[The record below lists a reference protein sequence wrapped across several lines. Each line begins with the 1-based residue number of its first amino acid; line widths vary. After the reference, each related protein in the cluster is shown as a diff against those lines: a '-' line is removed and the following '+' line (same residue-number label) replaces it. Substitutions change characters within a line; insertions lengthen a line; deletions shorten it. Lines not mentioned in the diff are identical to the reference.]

1 MNINLSEKL
10 FEEAK
15 KYIPGGVNSP
25 VRAFKSVGGTPLFIS
40 KGIGS
45 KMIDVDGNEFI
56 DYIGSWGPHLFGHN
70 PNFIKQAILNA
81 LENGTSFGAPTELEV
96 KIAKLITEL
105 VPSVEM
111 VRMVN
116 SGTEATMSAI
126 RAARGFT
133 GKDKIIK
140 FEGCYHGHGDFFL
153 IKAGSGALTF
163 GVPTSPGVTKGNA
176 ADTLIAEYN
185 NIDSVKKL
193 IHENKT
199 ADGNQIAAVIVE
211 PVAGNMG
218 TVLPKENF
226 LKELREICSEEK
238 IVLIFDE
245 VMTGFRLSK
254 GGAQEIYGV
263 KPDMTTFGKIIGGG
277 LPVGAYGGKKEIM
290 EMISPSGP
298 IYQAGTLSGNPIAM
312 SAGYAALTYIS
323 KHPEIYEQLEKNSAY
338 LENGIKDA
346 IKSSGKNFQLNR
358 IGSMMTLFFTEEPV
372 VDYKSAVKSDTKLYG
387 KYFHEMLNRGIY
399 LPPAQFEAM
408 FVSTAHSKEDL
419 DKTIQANFEALK
431 KIVEEN

>member
-70 PNFIKQAILNA
+70 PDFIKQAILNT

-163 GVPTSPGVTKGNA
+163 GVPTSPGITKGNA

-263 KPDMTTFGKIIGGG
+263 KPDITTFGKIIGGG

-290 EMISPSGP
+290 EMISPIGP

-323 KHPEIYEQLEKNSAY
+323 NHPEIYEQLEQNSAY

-346 IKSSGKNFQLNR
+346 IKSAGKNFQLNR

-419 DKTIQANFEALK
+419 DKTIQANCEALK